1 MEFRD
6 EWRKMNGV
14 VAFPGRHGA
23 SAWEGRRAR
32 RIRGWMKRWLDNAR
46 RFLADAAGAVT
57 VEYSLLLATFGI
69 PMILVFRL
77 LLGTLAEYYKTVTFL
92 ETLPLP

>member
-1 MEFRD
+1 
-6 EWRKMNGV
+6 
-14 VAFPGRHGA
+14 
-23 SAWEGRRAR
+23 
-32 RIRGWMKRWLDNAR
+32 MKRWLHNVR
-46 RFLADAAGAVT
+46 KLSADTVGAVT